1 MKPSF
6 ASDSE
11 DVMLD
16 YLRWHLKKKNCI
28 KHSYSPR
35 LGVMN
40 RTSWGPIPCFPAMI
54 FFSAGSFFWVSLAPC
69 PISACP
75 HWLTQH
81 HFCSLPQNW
90 LCWIQ
95 KWTLAVNCTDDT
107 WSRPEIIPSQL
118 FCLLSQ
124 AWSWSLWCPSVAAAS
139 RCCQSVPAAALSI
152 LRSYS
157 VSICSASCAAL

>member
-1 MKPSF
+1 MGVWGWSH
-6 ASDSE
+6 
-11 DVMLD
+11 
-16 YLRWHLKKKNCI
+16 HLPVTQRMWCLITCGDIWRKRTVLNTVTAQG
-28 KHSYSPR
+28 SALWTGLLEALSP
-35 LGVMN
+35 VFQQ
-40 RTSWGPIPCFPAMI
+40 W
-54 FFSAGSFFWVSLAPC
+54 FFSQLAPFSESHLL
-69 PISACP
+69 PAPSQP
-75 HWLTQH
+75 VLTGSH
-81 HFCSLPQNW
+81 R
-90 LCWIQ
+90 IQ